1 MINDHKL
8 HKLYKLH
15 KLNFTTIV
23 TGNQSDKKP

>member
-23 TGNQSDKKP
+23 TGNQNDKKP